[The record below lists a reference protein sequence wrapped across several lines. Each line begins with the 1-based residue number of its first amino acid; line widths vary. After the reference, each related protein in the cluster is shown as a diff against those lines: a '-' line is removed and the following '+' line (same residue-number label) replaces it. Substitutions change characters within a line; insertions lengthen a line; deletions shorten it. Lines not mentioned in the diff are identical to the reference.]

1 MNKIVKRKLIR
12 AIVCIIIGLVFFI
25 YPIIAPQNIND
36 NLHSYMNGFASGI
49 IGIGIISLFIV
60 IRATQ
65 NPIQAKELENE
76 VQDERL
82 IRIAN
87 DSMALTLRITYLLE
101 ALISIICAFI
111 DKMEI
116 SIYLGIVICFQLVL
130 YLIVYFIMKIKN

>member
-1 MNKIVKRKLIR
+1 
-12 AIVCIIIGLVFFI
+12 
-25 YPIIAPQNIND
+25 
-36 NLHSYMNGFASGI
+36 
-49 IGIGIISLFIV
+49 
-60 IRATQ
+60 
-65 NPIQAKELENE
+65 LENE